1 MSQKFI
7 IIYPGQ
13 GSQKVG
19 MGKDLFESHRVAKQ
33 VFDEVD
39 DSLGQCLSKIIF
51 EGPKDKLTLTSN
63 AQPALMA
70 VSIAISRVLEYETKK
85 KIYDLSEVIIG
96 HSLGEYTALCSLG
109 AISLEQTA
117 KLLKIRGS
125 SMQNSVA
132 NLKTKMVATI
142 GLEID
147 SVDKV
152 IKDNQ
157 LPSNEICEIANDN
170 CPGQVILS
178 GTQEGVDVISNI
190 LKQQGARSI
199 IELDVSAPFHCS
211 LMKQSSIV
219 MRETLNKIE
228 FKKLKGKFVSNVTA
242 SFEDD
247 LKNIKD
253 LLMKQTYSRVRWRQS
268 IINCIKLSR
277 NVLEIGSG
285 KVLSGMNKRINKDI
299 NTQNISS
306 MEDLDLF
313 LNLNKENL

>member
-1 MSQKFI
+1 MSQRFI

-19 MGKDLFESHRVAKQ
+19 MGKDLFESHRVAKE
-33 VFDEVD
+33 VFEEVN

-51 EGPKDKLTLTSN
+51 DGPKDKLTLTSN

-85 KIYDLSEVIIG
+85 KIHDLSEVIIG

-109 AISLEQTA
+109 VINLEQTA

-125 SMQNSVA
+125 SMQNCVT
-132 NLKTKMVATI
+132 NLKTKMVASI
-142 GLEID
+142 GMDIESIE
-147 SVDKV
+147 K
-152 IKDNQ
+152 IIEDNQ

-178 GTQEGVDVISNI
+178 GTQDGVDIISDI

-219 MRETLNKIE
+219 MKKTLDKLE
-228 FKKLKGKFVSNVTA
+228 FKKLKSKFVSNVTA

-247 LKNIKD
+247 VKKIKD
-253 LLMKQTYSRVRWRQS
+253 LLVRQTCSRVKWRQS
-268 IINCIKLSR
+268 IINCIKLSK
-277 NVLEIGSG
+277 NILEIGSG